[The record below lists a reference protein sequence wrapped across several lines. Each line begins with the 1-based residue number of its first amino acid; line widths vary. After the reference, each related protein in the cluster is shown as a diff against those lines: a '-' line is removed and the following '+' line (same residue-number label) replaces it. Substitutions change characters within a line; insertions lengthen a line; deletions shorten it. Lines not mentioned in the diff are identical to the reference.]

1 MRLYR
6 SRTNRMI
13 AGVCGGIAQHWNL
26 DPTLVRILYVLISI
40 FSAAFPGLLLYVI
53 LWAIIPEEPT
63 PVPNIGG
70 GARTTPTGGDG
81 GGEPPPGT

>member
-6 SRTNRMI
+6 SRTHRMI
-13 AGVCGGIAQHWNL
+13 AGVCGGIAQHFNL
-26 DPTLVRILYVLISI
+26 DPTLVRILYVLVSI
-40 FSAAFPGLLLYVI
+40 FSAAVPGFLLYVI

-81 GGEPPPGT
+81 GVGPPPGT

>member
-6 SRTNRMI
+6 PRTDRMI
-13 AGVCGGIAQHWNL
+13 AGVCSGIAQHWNL
-26 DPTLVRILYVLISI
+26 DPTLVRIVYVIVSL
-40 FSAAFPGLLLYVI
+40 FSAAFPGILLYVI

-70 GARTTPTGGDG
+70 GAVTPTGGSG
-81 GGEPPPGT
+81 GSASRRPR